1 VIPLALDLFQFVLVT
16 AGAIVAIFIRPAPEE
31 REDR

>member
-1 VIPLALDLFQFVLVT
+1 MIPLALELFQFVLVVV
-16 AGAIVAIFIRPAPEE
+16 GAIVAIFIRPAPEE